1 MSAPRIHPDT
11 IEAVQQGLNIVEVI
25 SDYVVLKKKGKDY
38 LGLCP
43 FHNEKTPSFS
53 VSGDKQVYYCFGC
66 GAGGNSFKFL
76 MELNKQSFT
85 EVVLDLARRYQVPV
99 QTVEPEERQEIER
112 QLTLREQLYEVLAV
126 ASNFFQHAL
135 RQLPGELALKY
146 LRQERKL
153 SDTTIKQF
161 ELGYAPAGW
170 ETLYRYLVE
179 QKRYPVSLLEAA
191 GLVKPRRE
199 GKGYYDTFRDRVT
212 IPIKDVQG
220 RVIAFG
226 SRSLRTEQQPKYLN
240 SPETPVFDKSK
251 TLYGL
256 DRARKAIS
264 QADRAIVVEG
274 YFDAIALHKAG
285 VNNVVASL
293 GTAFTDTQLKKLL
306 RYTSSKQV
314 ILNFDADKAGVKAT
328 ERAITDVKNLVYSGQ
343 VKLRVLSLPDG
354 KDADELLGSHED
366 GLKTYLAAV
375 EQAPLWL
382 DWQIDNLVAGK
393 DLKAADQAPTVAK
406 GMVNLL
412 NRLLDSNQRNYYL
425 NRCAEI
431 LSHADSRLVSSN
443 LANLKSQLKPEFR
456 SRNNFNYQKKQ
467 IKATATT
474 KLNLVTNPEEQ
485 LLREAESLLL
495 LIYIHCPKQRNQI
508 VDKLEAKDLCFSIS
522 EYRFL
527 WQEIITIEQQN
538 NTQESVL
545 ENYILKQLYNRSLD
559 FPPQM
564 KKLNKLLNLTEK
576 TQEDVFR
583 AQTRIENAI
592 ASLEQVS
599 CIKYELHCTQQL
611 ENIDPLTES
620 DKIQHLYEE
629 IRYSKQR
636 IQELEKIRL
645 SLDTSY

>member
-1 MSAPRIHPDT
+1 
-11 IEAVQQGLNIVEVI
+11 
-25 SDYVVLKKKGKDY
+25 
-38 LGLCP
+38 
-43 FHNEKTPSFS
+43 
-53 VSGDKQVYYCFGC
+53 
-66 GAGGNSFKFL
+66 
-76 MELNKQSFT
+76 
-85 EVVLDLARRYQVPV
+85 
-99 QTVEPEERQEIER
+99 
-112 QLTLREQLYEVLAV
+112 
-126 ASNFFQHAL
+126 
-135 RQLPGELALKY
+135 
-146 LRQERKL
+146 
-153 SDTTIKQF
+153 
-161 ELGYAPAGW
+161 
-170 ETLYRYLVE
+170 
-179 QKRYPVSLLEAA
+179 
-191 GLVKPRRE
+191 
-199 GKGYYDTFRDRVT
+199 
-212 IPIKDVQG
+212 
-220 RVIAFG
+220 
-226 SRSLRTEQQPKYLN
+226 
-240 SPETPVFDKSK
+240 
-251 TLYGL
+251 
-256 DRARKAIS
+256 
-264 QADRAIVVEG
+264 
-274 YFDAIALHKAG
+274 
-285 VNNVVASL
+285 
-293 GTAFTDTQLKKLL
+293 
-306 RYTSSKQV
+306 
-314 ILNFDADKAGVKAT
+314 
-328 ERAITDVKNLVYSGQ
+328 
-343 VKLRVLSLPDG
+343 
-354 KDADELLGSHED
+354 
-366 GLKTYLAAV
+366 
-375 EQAPLWL
+375 
-382 DWQIDNLVAGK
+382 
-393 DLKAADQAPTVAK
+393 
-406 GMVNLL
+406 MVNLL

-431 LSHADSRLVSSN
+431 LSQADSRLVSSN

-456 SRNNFNYQKKQ
+456 SRNNFNYQKRQ

-485 LLREAESLLL
+485 LLQEAEFLLL